1 MSKTQVA
8 TGGIADDAVT
18 AAKATG
24 FGKILQIQS
33 TLLQTHFT
41 VSVSAN
47 TNTEVTNLN
56 LNITPSSSS
65 SKILLFGRLFCE
77 PSTTDAQNSGV
88 FFLRDSTK
96 INAHNVS
103 DAGSRNNML
112 QSLPSNYTS
121 QDANSTPETFGIF
134 TVDSPSSSS
143 QINYKIGYINGQ
155 NCTLN
160 VNRSVAST
168 NSSIYEA
175 GSSEI
180 IAMEISG

>member
-1 MSKTQVA
+1 MAITRLNNNSLTS
-8 TGGIADDAVT
+8 IT
-18 AAKATG
+18 ALPTAITT
-24 FGKILQIQS
+24 GKILQVQS

-41 VSVSAN
+41 VSVTAS
-47 TNTEVTNLN
+47 TNTEITNLN
-56 LNITPSSSS
+56 VNITPSSSS

-77 PSTTDAQNSGV
+77 ASTTDVQNSGV

-112 QSLPSNYTS
+112 QSAPNNYTA

-134 TVDSPSSSS
+134 SIDSPSSSS
-143 QINYKIGYINGQ
+143 QINYKIGYLNSQ
-155 NCTLN
+155 NNTLH
-160 VNRSVAST
+160 VNRTVSSV
-168 NSSIYEA
+168 NSANYEA

-180 IAMEISG
+180 IAMEIAG

>member
-41 VSVSAN
+41 VSVTAS
-47 TNTEVTNLN
+47 TNTEITNLN
-56 LNITPSSSS
+56 VNITPSSSS

-112 QSLPSNYTS
+112 QSLPANHTS
-121 QDANSTPETFGIF
+121 QNADSTPETFNFF
-134 TVDSPSSSS
+134 TLDSPSSTS
-143 QINYKIGYINGQ
+143 QINYKIGYINFQ
-155 NCTLN
+155 NNTLH
-160 VNRSVAST
+160 VNRTVSSVNST
-168 NSSIYEA
+168 SYEA

-180 IAMEISG
+180 IAMEIGA

>member
-1 MSKTQVA
+1 MALSTIG
-8 TGGIADDAVT
+8 TNSIADSAVT

-41 VSVSAN
+41 VSVTAN
-47 TNTEVTNLN
+47 TNTEITNLN
-56 LNITPSSSS
+56 VNITPSSSS

-77 PSTTDAQNSGV
+77 ASTTDSQNSGV
-88 FFLRDSTK
+88 FFLRGSTK

-112 QSLPSNYTS
+112 QSLPANHTS
-121 QDANSTPETFGIF
+121 QNADSTPETFNFF
-134 TVDSPSSSS
+134 TLDSPSSTS
-143 QINYKIGYINGQ
+143 QINYKIGYLNAQ
-155 NCTLN
+155 NNTLH
-160 VNRSVAST
+160 VNRNVST
-168 NSSIYEA
+168 VDGSNYEA

-180 IAMEISG
+180 IAMEIGG

>member
-1 MSKTQVA
+1 MAITRLNNNSLTS
-8 TGGIADDAVT
+8 IT
-18 AAKATG
+18 ALPTAITT
-24 FGKILQIQS
+24 GKILQIQS

-41 VSVSAN
+41 VSVTAN

-77 PSTTDAQNSGV
+77 ASTTDAQNSGV

-121 QDANSTPETFGIF
+121 QDANSTPETFGFF
-134 TVDSPSSSS
+134 TLDSPSSSS
-143 QINYKIGYINGQ
+143 QINYKIGYLNAQ

-160 VNRSVAST
+160 VNRTTHST
-168 NSSIYEA
+168 NSAAYEA

-180 IAMEISG
+180 IAMEIAG

>member
-1 MSKTQVA
+1 MAITRLNNNSLTS
-8 TGGIADDAVT
+8 IT
-18 AAKATG
+18 ALPTAITT
-24 FGKILQIQS
+24 GKILQVQS

-41 VSVSAN
+41 VSVTAS
-47 TNTEVTNLN
+47 TNTEITNLN
-56 LNITPSSSS
+56 VNITPSSSS

-77 PSTTDAQNSGV
+77 PSATGNHNSGV

-112 QSLPSNYTS
+112 QSLPQNFTA
-121 QDANSTPETFGIF
+121 QDSDSTPETFGFF
-134 TVDSPSSSS
+134 TIDSPSSTS
-143 QINYKIGYINGQ
+143 QINYKIGYLNSQ

-160 VNRSVAST
+160 VNRAVNST
-168 NSSIYEA
+168 NSADYEA

-180 IAMEISG
+180 IAIEIAG